1 MSFFGM
7 YRFIVMIEEL
17 NLTSFLFS
25 IATVDNFQGEEAKVV
40 IVSLV
45 RSNKENNVGFLRTTN
60 RINVLLSRA
69 QHGLY
74 LIGNSDTYSS
84 VVMWKHVLGMLRET
98 NSVGNSFALCCPRHP
113 ETEIQVSEP
122 DDFARWSPEGGCNIS
137 CNKRLPDCGHQC
149 TARCHSDSMHQAFRC
164 PKPCERLHE
173 PCGHSCQKYTCGEDC
188 GLCHVKLDNIQ
199 LPCNHTKDGVLC
211 HLTLDLNKI
220 LCLVMLERKVPG
232 CGHVVTVTC
241 SRDVESP
248 NFSCPTICGEILPC
262 GHTCGSTCGQCN
274 KKDGEM
280 IVTEH
285 RPCKKPCGRAFG
297 TCNHN
302 CQQACHSGQ
311 DCGLCSSSCE
321 VCIVWYNGFDIGFQ
335 YLTSELIGSMLA
347 LQMYIEVLRSL
358 RTMYRTMHMVM
369 RA

>member
-1 MSFFGM
+1 M
-7 YRFIVMIEEL
+7 YHLFALIEEL
-17 NLTSFLFS
+17 NLISSLFS

-45 RSNKENNVGFLRTTN
+45 RSNKEKNVGFLRTTN

-69 QHGLY
+69 QHGMY
-74 LIGNSDTYSS
+74 LIGNSETYSS
-84 VVMWKHVLGMLRET
+84 VAMWKHVLGMLRET

-122 DDFARWSPEGGCNIS
+122 DDFARWSPEGGCNLS

-173 PCGHSCQKYTCGEDC
+173 PCGHSCRKVTCGEDC

-199 LPCNHTKDGVLC
+199 LPCNHSKDGVSC
-211 HLTLDLNKI
+211 HLTQDLNNI
-220 LCLVMLERKVPG
+220 PCLVTLKRKVPD
-232 CGHVVTVTC
+232 CGHIVTVTC
-241 SRDVESP
+241 SQDVKSP
-248 NFSCPTICGEILPC
+248 TFSCPTICGGILPC
-262 GHTCGSTCGQCN
+262 GHACGSTCGQCN
-274 KKDGEM
+274 KKDGEV

-297 TCNHN
+297 TCSHN
-302 CQQACHSGQ
+302 CQRTCHLGKE
-311 DCGLCSSSCE
+311 CGLCSSSCE
-321 VCIVWYNGFDIGFQ
+321 VCITCCNCFDIKSDTLI
-335 YLTSELIGSMLA
+335 LTSELIGSMLA
-347 LQMYIEVLRSL
+347 L
-358 RTMYRTMHMVM
+358 
-369 RA
+369 